1 MPDKLFYPLMLLI
14 AGAVVAT
21 ALLPGM
27 DRKPS
32 GSVSFSAEEAKAGY
46 QQLVIEGDELHKM
59 VAGGEADIAFV
70 EAPGGLQAVITAGA
84 GMLSDDPLRGPHYR
98 LAADAENVFQ
108 NKRVR
113 VTVRAKPGTVRG
125 ASQLRMN
132 YSTGRQ
138 GESGWIVRDLQPGFT
153 EVSFE
158 FLVPAKDT
166 DELTNDYLAIR
177 PVVPDKTRELI
188 IDRIVIERVTGG
200 AGS

>member
-32 GSVSFSAEEAKAGY
+32 GSVSFSAEEAQAGY
-46 QQLVIEGDELHKM
+46 QQLVIEGEELYKM

-138 GESGWIVRDLQPGFT
+138 GESGWIVRDLKPDFT

>member
-1 MPDKLFYPLMLLI
+1 MPDKLFYPLMFVLAGLL
-14 AGAVVAT
+14 VASGLMP
-21 ALLPGM
+21 AM

-32 GSVSFSAEEAKAGY
+32 GSVSFSAAEAEAGY
-46 QQLVIEGDELHKM
+46 QQLVIEGDELYKM
-59 VAGGEADIAFV
+59 VAGGEAKIAFV
-70 EAPGGLQAVITAGA
+70 ETPGGLQAVITAGA
-84 GMLSDDPLRGPHYR
+84 GMLEEDPIRGPHYR

-108 NKRVR
+108 GKRVR
-113 VTVRAKPGTVRG
+113 VTVRAKPGALRG

-138 GESGWIVRDLQPGFT
+138 GESGWIVRDLRPDFT

-158 FLVPAKDT
+158 FLVPAKDS

-188 IDRIVIERVTGG
+188 IDRIVIERVSGG
-200 AGS
+200 AAS